1 MQQLFHEDGL
11 NIMLVTTKLVLSEV
25 STKVAARP
33 IKKSCSCFSATC
45 CCRCLLSIPSPAW
58 FQTEQLS
65 RIWLNSNSKLAQM
78 RPILSPNFLYY
89 TIISYAPKK
98 VEWGLCV
105 KFLCGVLY
113 QSLPRPGA
121 SAGIV
126 PEGYLMMIFR
136 NSAISLY
143 IKNTVHITYPH
154 FLLLDFTFGK
164 NFHKLVYPVYMD
176 LFPFPYRSALVSCE

>member
-1 MQQLFHEDGL
+1 MQQLFLKDGL

-25 STKVAARP
+25 STKVAAQP

-65 RIWLNSNSKLAQM
+65 RIWPNSNSKLAQM

-89 TIISYAPKK
+89 MYNHL
-98 VEWGLCV
+98 LCSQKGGIGPIRV

-136 NSAISLY
+136 NSAI
-143 IKNTVHITYPH
+143 
-154 FLLLDFTFGK
+154 
-164 NFHKLVYPVYMD
+164 
-176 LFPFPYRSALVSCE
+176 